1 MNNIFFDIKYLIISY
16 IFKKETMDY
25 LITNNYNFKPNLH
38 QKTVKAFYEQK
49 YYIFEDLILNGLFD
63 KNINWFYKDN
73 FIIKLIESNFVSENL
88 VYFYIDNYT
97 IDFNRIKNINYLM
110 TALDQ
115 NKFKIADFII
125 DYHSDY
131 KIINEIDS
139 ETNCN
144 VLIKTLTKSKDDI
157 AFKILNHELFD
168 TNVILS
174 NNLILTY
181 LSTTYLSII
190 YLNKFGLK
198 KSLIKF
204 LELMPYD
211 KFIIND
217 ETETFYLK
225 ACKIFDNDKISDVI
239 SHIINKVY
247 SNKEIPF
254 YKLSNIFSY
263 LNFNSKFDKI
273 KEEIVFN
280 IIIPKKLKKINTFHL
295 NKMFSYYS
303 LNNKL
308 IHEITESYIKLS
320 EKRKLSPYFIY
331 GILKILVKYELDSDL
346 YKKLFNL
353 NNIDIMDNF
362 KKSLFIKILILF
374 SKSNIL
380 QSYSNIIFNKINDET
395 KNILFNWIIYFG
407 LKISIENFNN
417 NFLNLIDKFDI
428 STISNSDNNIF
439 QKNFNLIIKWL
450 NYLPKDKRNSDLENV
465 LNIIQS
471 VDNISINRIIYFQE
485 NFNNI
490 ILKLVYLLSEDDLI
504 KFFNNISHEIKNVN
518 YSSNVIEIII
528 KKRYFKFI
536 NLLKP
541 IINLEDNYEI
551 YLSVFYNLI
560 KNEQDF
566 YLFELDT
573 VSIIDLGKPTKLI
586 YNIFYFAINYEREDL
601 CYEILTRCHI
611 YKPFSIDINFEILP
625 DYNTIFMLMIKYSMN
640 KLVNWILDFYPIYK
654 LNIFHVN
661 KNGDSTLILA
671 LKTKQ
676 YDIVNKIIE
685 KTDDSILIYIK
696 NFNQINLIS
705 NYFFSNSSEL
715 YWCCKFPN
723 EKIGL
728 LLVDRKLS
736 NLNYIDS
743 DGNTPLILS
752 CKHFMKK
759 LAIKLIKTNLCD
771 INHIN
776 NLGKSALDYCKQNKL
791 YTISELL

>member
-16 IFKKETMDY
+16 IFKKETLEY

-38 QKTVKAFYEQK
+38 QKTVKAFNEKK
-49 YYIFEDLILNGLFD
+49 YNIFEDLILNGLFD
-63 KNINWFYKDN
+63 KNTNWFYKDN
-73 FIIKLIESNFVSENL
+73 FIIKLIESDLYENL
-88 VYFYIDNYT
+88 VYFYIDNYK
-97 IDFNRIKNINYLM
+97 IDFYRIRNINYLM
-110 TALDQ
+110 TALDK

-139 ETNCN
+139 ETNYN
-144 VLIKTLTKSKDDI
+144 VLIKALIKSKDYI
-157 AFKILNHELFD
+157 AFKILNHNLFD
-168 TNVILS
+168 SNVILS
-174 NNLILTY
+174 NNSLL
-181 LSTTYLSII
+181 TYLSII
-190 YLNKFGLK
+190 YLNKFDLTQ
-198 KSLIKF
+198 SLNKL
-204 LELMPYD
+204 LELMPCD

-225 ACKIFDNDKISDVI
+225 ACKILDSDKILDVI
-239 SHIINKVY
+239 SHIINKMY

-295 NKMFSYYS
+295 DKMFSYFS

-308 IHEITESYIKLS
+308 IYKITESYIKLY
-320 EKRKLSPYFIY
+320 EKRKLSPYSFY

-353 NNIDIMDNF
+353 NNIDSMNNF
-362 KKSLFIKILILF
+362 KKSLFIKILVLF

-407 LKISIENFNN
+407 LKIGIENFNKTS
-417 NFLNLIDKFDI
+417 LYLIDKFDI
-428 STISNSDNNIF
+428 SNITISDNDIF
-439 QKNFNLIIKWL
+439 QENFNSIVFWIE
-450 NYLPKDKRNSDLENV
+450 NLPKDQINSDIECV

-471 VDNISINRIIYFQE
+471 IDNININSIIYFQDFFI
-485 NFNNI
+485 NTIF
-490 ILKLVYLLSEDDLI
+490 KLIHLLCEDDLI
-504 KFFNNISHEIKNVN
+504 KFFNKIPNEIKNIN
-518 YSSNVIEIII
+518 YSDVFEIIII
-528 KKRYFKFI
+528 KKYYKFI

-541 IINLEDNYEI
+541 IINLEDNYVI
-551 YLSVFYNLI
+551 YFSAFHNLI
-560 KNEQDF
+560 KNKQDT
-566 YLFELDT
+566 YIFELDA
-573 VSIIDLGKPTKLI
+573 VSIIDLGRSSKLI
-586 YNIFYFAINYEREDL
+586 YNIFYFAVCHKCEDL

-611 YKPFSIDINFEILP
+611 NKPYSIDINFEILP
-625 DYNTIFMLMIKYSMN
+625 DYNTIFMSMINFSMN
-640 KLVNWILDFYPIYK
+640 KLVNWIFDVYPIYK

-661 KNGDSTLILA
+661 KNGDSALILA
-671 LKTKQ
+671 LKTRQ
-676 YDIVNKIIE
+676 SDLVNKIIE
-685 KTDDSILIYIK
+685 KTDENTLIYIK
-696 NFNQINLIS
+696 KFNQINLIS
-705 NYFFSNSSEL
+705 NYFFTNSSEL

-728 LLVDRKLS
+728 LLVDKKLS
-736 NLNYIDS
+736 NPNYIDS

-752 CKHFMKK
+752 CKHFMKN
-759 LAIKLIKTNLCD
+759 LAIKLIKTNLCNT
-771 INHIN
+771 NHIN
-776 NLGKSALDYCKQNKL
+776 KLGKSALDYCKQNKL
-791 YTISELL
+791 YSISYLLE